1 MKPQKL
7 ILCAWGP
14 YRNKQEVDF
23 TAFYEQGIF
32 LITGATGA
40 GKTTIFDAISY
51 ALYGALSGE
60 TRDKERSGVRSDFAE
75 PSEKTYVELAMEHG
89 GKEYRIVRNPEYLR
103 PKKRGDSTAFTKERE
118 NAILYYPDGKVLEG
132 VKEVN
137 AALQEILVLD
147 YQQFKKISMIAQGEF
162 ARLLVASPKEK
173 TAIFREIFGTGI
185 YERFTQNLSVRARG
199 LFQRIS
205 EQKHK
210 LEEDI
215 RLIGTDMDKSAWPE
229 EMREQFHELTA
240 SEHWNY
246 TQIAEYLAGME
257 QEAKGQ
263 IKKLTKDNNAADKQ
277 IEKLT
282 AQITCQT
289 EENQRILAYRQALE
303 KREELSA
310 LSEEYQEKECKYKL
324 AMRAAVVDE
333 LWKQREQLGNT
344 LLQKKAELTHRMQE
358 KEALK
363 AEAEALSETAALEE
377 DIRELLELKKV
388 KEELEQK
395 SAALEKEIAKKEKEY
410 AGGQKQYLEQEKTIL
425 TMKAEYEEE
434 DRRRR
439 LSAIGLAAALLK
451 EGQPC
456 PVCGSI
462 SHPAPAKPDD
472 MPVSEEH
479 LEALKDRITVE
490 EAALQKLHGNV
501 VAVQTML
508 HSLKKQ
514 AADMGAQLTCIKE
527 RLAEEK
533 RSVCLEYLAIP
544 VKAAEGKLKECCERA
559 GALQELLLDKER
571 AIKHLAQESEE
582 LQEDIKH
589 VGEAFCEVLQKQEF
603 SCEEDFLKARMDML
617 SVQALQTKM
626 TAYREKVAANEE
638 LCRHLQENI
647 NSMEMVELSELQ
659 VKLEEQKTLRQEFL
673 QAQKLWN
680 THLSELKKVRDMMGE
695 KLTKI
700 ETDSAEYG
708 YVKDLENMASG
719 NNARKLV
726 FEQYVLAGYF
736 EEILKA
742 ANLRFQKMTSGRYEM
757 FRANEVSD
765 GRVKDNLEIQ
775 VLDYY
780 TGKYR
785 SVRTLSGGESFK
797 ASLALAL
804 GMSDV
809 IQAMSGGVR
818 VDTLFVDEG
827 FGALDSESLEQA
839 CDALMGLV
847 DKNHLIGIISHV
859 PELGERISNQLQIH
873 KTSGGSL
880 IRNGVY

>member
-7 ILCAWGP
+7 TLCAWGP
-14 YRNKQEVDF
+14 YRNRQEVDF
-23 TAFYEQGIF
+23 TTFYEQGIF

-75 PSEKTYVELAMEHG
+75 PSEKTYVELSMEHG

-103 PKKRGDSTAFTKERE
+103 PKKRGDGTAFTKERE

-199 LFQRIS
+199 LYQKIT

-215 RLIGTDMDKSAWPE
+215 RLIGTDMDKSVWPE
-229 EMREQFHELTA
+229 EVREQFLELTGA
-240 SEHWNY
+240 EHWNY
-246 TQIAEYLAGME
+246 SKITEYLVGME
-257 QEAKGQ
+257 QEAKER
-263 IKKLTKDNNAADKQ
+263 IKKLTKESNATDKQ
-277 IEKLT
+277 IEELA
-282 AQITCQT
+282 AQITGQT
-289 EENQRILAYRQALE
+289 EENQRILSYRQALE
-303 KREELSA
+303 KREELVA

-324 AMRAAVVDE
+324 AMRAAVADE
-333 LWKQREQLGNT
+333 LWKQREQLINT
-344 LLQKKAELTHRMQE
+344 LLQKKEELARRVQE
-358 KEALK
+358 KEALEK
-363 AEAEALSETAALEE
+363 EIEALRGTVVLAE
-377 DIRELLELKKV
+377 DITELLELKKS

-395 SAALEKEIAKKEKEY
+395 GLVLEKEIAKKEKES
-410 AGGQKQYLEQEKTIL
+410 AGGQKQYLEQEKTL
-425 TMKAEYEEE
+425 LAMKAEYEEE

-456 PVCGSI
+456 PVCGST

-479 LEALKDRITVE
+479 LEELKEQITVE

-501 VAVQTML
+501 VAVQTMM
-508 HSLKKQ
+508 HSLKEQ
-514 AADMGAQLTCIKE
+514 ATDIDAQLTCIKE

-533 RSVCLEYLAIP
+533 RSVCLEYLALP

-559 GALQELLLDKER
+559 GALQELLMEKER
-571 AIKHLAQESEE
+571 AGKQLAQECEE
-582 LQEDIKH
+582 LEGAKKGAEEAF
-589 VGEAFCEVLQKQEF
+589 GEALRNQEF
-603 SCEEDFLKARMDML
+603 ADEEDFLKARMDML
-617 SVQALQTKM
+617 SVQALQTEM
-626 TAYREKVAANEE
+626 AAYREKVAANEE
-638 LCRHLQENI
+638 LCRHLQATI
-647 NSMEMVELSELQ
+647 KSMEMVELNELQ
-659 VKLEEQKTLRQEFL
+659 QKLEAQKELRQKSLWEQKR
-673 QAQKLWN
+673 WN
-680 THLSELKKVRDMMGE
+680 VHLSELKKVRDMMGE

-708 YVKDLENMASG
+708 YVKDLENMATG

-765 GRVKDNLEIQ
+765 GRVK
-775 VLDYY
+775 
-780 TGKYR
+780 
-785 SVRTLSGGESFK
+785 
-797 ASLALAL
+797 
-804 GMSDV
+804 
-809 IQAMSGGVR
+809 
-818 VDTLFVDEG
+818 
-827 FGALDSESLEQA
+827 
-839 CDALMGLV
+839 
-847 DKNHLIGIISHV
+847 
-859 PELGERISNQLQIH
+859 
-873 KTSGGSL
+873 
-880 IRNGVY
+880 